1 MKSWMREQT
10 FRFCS
15 VFVKFQ
21 SPMLGTRLVVLLCQT
36 SLVSQNSGKLSL
48 KENSMKTKLIA
59 MAVPLFAVLSLTV
72 HAQTFTDRPTTQST
86 PGTPYLNPA
95 KAYDDNF
102 STAATASVTEGV
114 KGAKSD
120 IEIWSGFS
128 SAPGGANT
136 IKLNVNSSASC
147 NALGTVTVSYSLNG
161 GSTFTVLYMLENGT
175 RGQQTD
181 SVSLSNSQNLT
192 EVQVKAEST
201 AFNTG
206 SGIGTAANSAF
217 EIWISGND

>member
-1 MKSWMREQT
+1 MFGIRN
-10 FRFCS
+10 
-15 VFVKFQ
+15 
-21 SPMLGTRLVVLLCQT
+21 
-36 SLVSQNSGKLSL
+36 SQEL
-48 KENSMKTKLIA
+48 KMIHPFYRHTIIPQCTEEPTLPKETMMQRMYIPLKRDLIVI
-59 MAVPLFAVLSLTV
+59 AVPVIAILLSVLAYGQTPG
-72 HAQTFTDRPTTQST
+72 TFTDRPTTQSS

-95 KAYDDNF
+95 NAYDNNF

-120 IEIWSGFS
+120 IEVWSGFS

-147 NALGTVTVSYSLNG
+147 NANGIVTVSYSLNG
-161 GSTFTVLYMLENGT
+161 GVSFTTIYMIENAT

-181 SVSLSNSQNLT
+181 SVTLSNSQDLT
-192 EVQVKAEST
+192 QVEVKAEVT
-201 AFNTG
+201 ALNVG
-206 SGIGTAANSAF
+206 SGTAGTASNAIY